1 MKEILKPG
9 INWLVVFI
17 PIAFLINY
25 IPPMKNDIALFVC
38 SCLTMVVLS
47 SLISTATEQLAAHVG
62 SRIGGLL
69 NATFSNLPEII
80 FGTVALYHGLDELV
94 KAAMT
99 GAIIGNLLF
108 VLGHSM
114 LAGGLKN
121 GTQRFS
127 VARVSDFSTG
137 LIIASLA
144 LFIPTVYQEV
154 SKGAIDPMTHDE
166 TMILSLW
173 IAIMLF
179 LSYIGSLIYT
189 LFSKDKQKS
198 EGVDEEPAEEIP
210 PEKLWSKKKAAIILG
225 ISSFFI
231 AVISDF
237 VAGSVTVVEKAFGLT
252 HLFMGVVI
260 IAIIGNVA
268 AQTTAVRMAIK
279 NKMNLCIE
287 VAVNASSQVALLVV
301 PLLVFASYLF
311 GHPINLHFGYHEI
324 VSVAGAVLLTTQI
337 CLDGKSNWLNGLQ
350 MLVLYTIIAVLF
362 FFAPEMGGVK

>member
-1 MKEILKPG
+1 MKELFRPG
-9 INWLVVFI
+9 VNWLVVFVPVSI
-17 PIAFLINY
+17 LINY
-25 IPPMKNDIALFVC
+25 VPSLKNDIALFSC
-38 SCLTMVVLS
+38 SCLAMVVLS
-47 SLISTATEQLAAHVG
+47 SLISTATEQLSAHVG
-62 SRIGGLL
+62 SKIGGLL

-80 FGTVALYHGLDELV
+80 FGTVALYHGLSDLV

-127 VARVSDFSTG
+127 VPRVSDFSTG

-154 SKGAIDPMTHDE
+154 SRGTVDPITHDE
-166 TMILSLW
+166 TMALSLW

-189 LFSKDKQKS
+189 LFAKEDSS
-198 EGVDEEPAEEIP
+198 ADEDENEPAAEESL
-210 PEKLWSKKKAAIILG
+210 EKTWDMKTAGIVLG
-225 ISSFFI
+225 VSSFLI
-231 AVISDF
+231 AVISDY
-237 VAGSVTVVEKAFGLT
+237 VSITVTVVEKAFGLT

-268 AQTTAVRMAIK
+268 AQTTAVRMAMK
-279 NKMNLCIE
+279 NKMDLCIE

-301 PLLVFASYLF
+301 PLLVFASYIF

-324 VSVAGAVLLTTQI
+324 VAVAGAVLLTTQI

-362 FFAPEMGGVK
+362 YFSPEMGGLK

>member
-1 MKEILKPG
+1 MKEFLKPG
-9 INWLVVFI
+9 INWLAVFI
-17 PIAFLINY
+17 PISFLISY
-25 IPPMKNDIALFVC
+25 VPPLKNDIALFAC
-38 SCLTMVVLS
+38 SCLAMVVLS

-108 VLGHSM
+108 VMGHAM

-154 SKGAIDPMTHDE
+154 SKGVTGAMTHDE

-189 LFSKDKQKS
+189 LFSKDNQAPDDK
-198 EGVDEEPAEEIP
+198 EPAEEIP

-268 AQTTAVRMAIK
+268 AQTTAVRMAMK
-279 NKMNLCIE
+279 DKMNLCIE

-301 PLLVFASYLF
+301 PLLVFTSYLF

-324 VSVAGAVLLTTQI
+324 VAVAGAVLLTTQI

>member
-1 MKEILKPG
+1 MKAVLKPG
-9 INWLVVFI
+9 INWLMVFI
-17 PIAFLINY
+17 PASFLINY
-25 IPPMKNDIALFVC
+25 IPSIKNDIILFIC
-38 SCLTMVVLS
+38 SCLAMVVLS

-80 FGTVALYHGLDELV
+80 FGTVALYHGLSELV

-108 VLGHSM
+108 VLGHAM
-114 LAGGLKN
+114 FAGGIKN

-127 VARVSDFSTG
+127 VRRVSDFSTG

-154 SKGAIDPMTHDE
+154 STGSTDPMTRDE
-166 TMILSLW
+166 TMVISLW
-173 IAIMLF
+173 IAIMLL
-179 LSYIGSLIYT
+179 LSYVGGLVYT
-189 LFSKDKQKS
+189 LFSKDN
-198 EGVDEEPAEEIP
+198 ELPDEKMPEDPIP
-210 PEKLWSKKKAAIILG
+210 PEKLWSRKQSILILG
-225 ISSFFI
+225 GASFLI

-237 VAGSVTVVEKAFGLT
+237 VSGTVTVVEKAFGLS
-252 HLFMGVVI
+252 HLFMGVVV

-268 AQTTAVRMAIK
+268 AQTTAVRMAMK
-279 NKMNLCIE
+279 NKMDLCIE

-301 PLLVFASYLF
+301 PLLVFASYIF
-311 GHPINLHFGYHEI
+311 GHPINLHFGLHET
-324 VSVAGAVLLTTQI
+324 VAVGGAVLLTTQI

-362 FFAPEMGGVK
+362 FFAPEMGVAG

>member
-1 MKEILKPG
+1 MKEFLKPG
-9 INWLVVFI
+9 INWLIVFI

-25 IPPMKNDIALFVC
+25 LPPLKNDIALFVC
-38 SCLTMVVLS
+38 SCLAMVVLS

-62 SRIGGLL
+62 AKIGGLL

-108 VLGHSM
+108 VMGHAM

-154 SKGAIDPMTHDE
+154 SKGTIDPMTHDE
-166 TMILSLW
+166 TMVLSLW

-189 LFSKDKQKS
+189 LFSKDNQTPDDK
-198 EGVDEEPAEEIP
+198 EPAEEIP

-225 ISSFFI
+225 ISSFLI

-268 AQTTAVRMAIK
+268 AQTTAVRMAMK
-279 NKMNLCIE
+279 NKMDLCIE

-301 PLLVFASYLF
+301 PLLVFTSYLF

-324 VSVAGAVLLTTQI
+324 VAVAGAVLLTTQI

>member
-1 MKEILKPG
+1 MKTIFKPG

-17 PIAFLINY
+17 PISFFINY
-25 IPPMKNDIALFVC
+25 IPPLKNDIALFVC
-38 SCLTMVVLS
+38 SCLAMVVLS
-47 SLISTATEQLAAHVG
+47 SLISTATEHLATHVG
-62 SRIGGLL
+62 SRMGGLL

-80 FGTVALYHGLDELV
+80 FGTVALYHGLSELV

-108 VLGHSM
+108 VMGHSM

-127 VARVSDFSTG
+127 VSRVSDFSTG

-154 SKGAIDPMTHDE
+154 STGTVDPMTRDE

-179 LSYIGSLIYT
+179 LSYIGSLVYT
-189 LFSKDKQKS
+189 LFSKDKDTPENK
-198 EGVDEEPAEEIP
+198 GAEDEIP
-210 PEKLWSKKKAAIILG
+210 PEKLWSKQKSAIILG
-225 ISSFFI
+225 VSSFFI
-231 AVISDF
+231 AIISDF
-237 VAGSVTVVEKAFGLT
+237 VAGSVTVVEKAFGLS

-268 AQTTAVRMAIK
+268 AQTTAVRMAMK
-279 NKMNLCIE
+279 NNMDLCIE

-301 PLLVFASYLF
+301 PLLVFASYIF

-324 VSVAGAVLLTTQI
+324 VAVAGAVLLTTQI

-350 MLVLYTIIAVLF
+350 MLVLYSIIAVLF
-362 FFAPEMGGVK
+362 FFAPEMAGVN

>member
-1 MKEILKPG
+1 MKTALKPG
-9 INWLVVFI
+9 INWLIIFV
-17 PIAFLINY
+17 PISIIIHYLPAL
-25 IPPMKNDIALFVC
+25 KNDIALFIC
-38 SCLTMVVLS
+38 SCLAMVVLS
-47 SLISTATEQLAAHVG
+47 SLISTATEHLAARIG
-62 SRIGGLL
+62 AKIGGLL

-80 FGTVALYHGLDELV
+80 FGTVALYHGLTELV

-121 GTQRFS
+121 GSQRFS
-127 VARVSDFSTG
+127 VTRVSDFSTG

-144 LFIPTVYQEV
+144 LFIPTVYQEI
-154 SKGAIDPMTHDE
+154 SKTAVDGLSHDE
-166 TMILSLW
+166 TTILSLW

-179 LSYIGSLIYT
+179 LSYIGSLFYT
-189 LFSKDKQKS
+189 LFAKEEQVYEEAEDGPGDEI
-198 EGVDEEPAEEIP
+198 EG
-210 PEKLWSKKKAAIILG
+210 EKIWRKKKAGIVLG
-225 ISSFFI
+225 VASFLI
-231 AVISDF
+231 AVISDY
-237 VAGSVTVVEKAFGLT
+237 VAASVTVVEKAFGLT
-252 HLFMGVVI
+252 HLFMGVVV

-287 VAVNASSQVALLVV
+287 VAVSASSQVALLVV
-301 PLLVFASYLF
+301 PLLVFASHIS
-311 GHPINLHFGYHEI
+311 GHPITLHFGFHEI
-324 VSVAGAVLLTTQI
+324 VAVGGAVLLTTQI

-362 FFAPEMGGVK
+362 YFSPEMAKAK

>member
-1 MKEILKPG
+1 MKTLLKPN
-9 INWLVVFI
+9 INWLAVFI
-17 PIAFLINY
+17 PISILINY
-25 IPPMKNDIALFVC
+25 VPALKNDIALFIC
-38 SCLTMVVLS
+38 SCLAMVVLS
-47 SLISTATEQLAAHVG
+47 SLISTATEQLAVHVG
-62 SRIGGLL
+62 SKIGGLL

-80 FGTVALYHGLDELV
+80 FGTVALYHGLSDLV

-121 GTQRFS
+121 GTQRFP
-127 VARVSDFSTG
+127 VPRVSDFSTG

-154 SKGAIDPMTHDE
+154 SKGTVDPMTHDE
-166 TMILSLW
+166 TMSLSLL
-173 IAIMLF
+173 IAVLLF
-179 LSYIGSLIYT
+179 LSYIGSLVYT
-189 LFSKDKQKS
+189 LFAKEEPS
-198 EGVDEEPAEEIP
+198 EGEDDAESVDEIP
-210 PEKLWSKKKAAIILG
+210 EDKAWSKKTAGIVLG
-225 ISSFFI
+225 ISSFLI
-231 AVISDF
+231 AIISDY
-237 VAGSVTVVEKAFGLT
+237 VSSTVTVVEKAFGLT

-268 AQTTAVRMAIK
+268 AQTTAVRMAMK
-279 NKMNLCIE
+279 NKMDLCIE

-324 VSVAGAVLLTTQI
+324 VAVAGAVLLTTQI

-362 FFAPEMGGVK
+362 YFSPEMSGLK

>member
-1 MKEILKPG
+1 MKTIFKPS
-9 INWLVVFI
+9 INWLVIFI
-17 PIAFLINY
+17 PVSFSINY
-25 IPPMKNDIALFVC
+25 IPSFKNDIALFIC
-38 SCLTMVVLS
+38 SCMAMVVLS
-47 SLISTATEQLAAHVG
+47 SLISTATEHLAAHVG

-80 FGTVALYHGLDELV
+80 FGTVALYHGLSELV

-108 VLGHSM
+108 VMGHAM

-127 VARVSDFSTG
+127 VSRVSDFSTG

-154 SKGAIDPMTHDE
+154 SKVSADGLTHDE

-173 IAIMLF
+173 IAVMLF
-179 LSYIGSLIYT
+179 LSYIGSLLYT
-189 LFSKDKQKS
+189 LFSKDKPDHQQ
-198 EGVDEEPAEEIP
+198 EPGYEIP
-210 PEKLWSKKKAAIILG
+210 LEMLWSKRKAAIILG
-225 ISSFFI
+225 VSSFFI
-231 AVISDF
+231 AIISDF
-237 VAGSVTVVEKAFGLT
+237 VASSVTVVEEAFGLT

-268 AQTTAVRMAIK
+268 AQTTAVRMAMK
-279 NKMNLCIE
+279 NNMDLCIE

-301 PLLVFASYLF
+301 PLLVFASYIF

-324 VSVAGAVLLTTQI
+324 VAVAGAVLLTTQI

-362 FFAPEMGGVK
+362 FFAPEMAAVK

>member
-1 MKEILKPG
+1 MKSILKPG
-9 INWLVVFI
+9 INWLVIFI
-17 PIAFLINY
+17 PISFLINY
-25 IPPMKNDIALFVC
+25 VPSLKNDIALFVC
-38 SCLTMVVLS
+38 SCLAMVVLS
-47 SLISTATEQLAAHVG
+47 SLISTATEQLATRIGAK
-62 SRIGGLL
+62 IGGLL

-80 FGTVALYHGLDELV
+80 FGTVALYHGLTELV

-108 VLGHSM
+108 VLGHAM

-121 GTQRFS
+121 GPQRFS

-154 SKGAIDPMTHDE
+154 SKGAVDGLSHDE
-166 TMILSLW
+166 TMALSLW

-179 LSYIGSLIYT
+179 LAYIGSLLYT
-189 LFSKDKQKS
+189 LFAKEKQTS
-198 EGVDEEPAEEIP
+198 EEGEDELAEEIKG
-210 PEKLWSKKKAAIILG
+210 EKPWSKKKAGIVLG
-225 ISSFFI
+225 VSSFLI
-231 AVISDF
+231 AVISDY
-237 VAGSVTVVEKAFGLT
+237 VAESVTVVEKTFGLT
-252 HLFMGVVI
+252 HLFMGVVV

-268 AQTTAVRMAIK
+268 AQTTAVRMAMK

-287 VAVNASSQVALLVV
+287 VAVSASSQVALLVV
-301 PLLVFASYLF
+301 PLLVFASYIF
-311 GHPINLHFGYHEI
+311 GNTFTLHFGYHEI
-324 VSVAGAVLLTTQI
+324 VAVAGAVLLTTQI

-362 FFAPEMGGVK
+362 YFSPEMAGAK

>member
-1 MKEILKPG
+1 VEKFFKPSF
-9 INWLVVFI
+9 NWLLVFI
-17 PIAFLINY
+17 PVSIVINY
-25 IPPMKNDIALFVC
+25 IPSLKDGIALFVC
-38 SCLTMVVLS
+38 SCLAMVVLS
-47 SLISTATEQLAAHVG
+47 SLISTATEHLAASVG
-62 SRIGGLL
+62 AKLGGLL
-69 NATFSNLPEII
+69 NASFSNLPEII
-80 FGTVALYHGLDELV
+80 FGTVALYHGLSALV

-121 GTQRFS
+121 GTQQFS
-127 VARVSDFSTG
+127 ASRVSDFSTG

-154 SKGAIDPMTHDE
+154 AAEAADKMTVDGTMAI
-166 TMILSLW
+166 SLW
-173 IAIMLF
+173 IAIMLL
-179 LSYIGSLIYT
+179 LSYLGSLLYT
-189 LFSKDKQKS
+189 LFAKDKGGEGKDEDAAS
-198 EGVDEEPAEEIP
+198 EIQMP
-210 PEKLWSKKKAAIILG
+210 WSKKKSAIVLG
-225 ISSFFI
+225 GSSFFI
-231 AVISDF
+231 AIISDY
-237 VAGSVTVVEKAFGLT
+237 VAGSITVVEKAFGLT

-268 AQTTAVRMAIK
+268 AQTTAVRMAMK

-301 PLLVFASYLF
+301 PLLVFASYIF

-324 VSVAGAVLLTTQI
+324 VAVAGAVLLTTQI
-337 CLDGKSNWLNGLQ
+337 CQDGKSNWLNGLQ

-362 FFAPEMGGVK
+362 FFAPEMGALQ

>member
-1 MKEILKPG
+1 MKTMLKPN
-9 INWLVVFI
+9 INWLIIFI
-17 PIAFLINY
+17 PISLLVNY
-25 IPPMKNDIALFVC
+25 VPALKNDIALFIC
-38 SCLTMVVLS
+38 SCLAMVVLS
-47 SLISTATEQLAAHVG
+47 SFISTATEHLAALIG
-62 SRIGGLL
+62 ARIGGLL

-80 FGTVALYHGLDELV
+80 FGTVALYHGLTELV

-127 VARVSDFSTG
+127 VARASDFSTG

-154 SKGAIDPMTHDE
+154 AKGAVDGLSHDE
-166 TMILSLW
+166 TMALSLW

-179 LSYIGSLIYT
+179 LAYIGSLLYT
-189 LFSKDKQKS
+189 LFAKEKQTS
-198 EGVDEEPAEEIP
+198 EEGEDELAEETEG
-210 PEKLWSKKKAAIILG
+210 EKPWSKKKAGIVLG
-225 ISSFFI
+225 VSSFLI
-231 AVISDF
+231 AVISDY
-237 VAGSVTVVEKAFGLT
+237 VAESVTVVEKTFGLT
-252 HLFMGVVI
+252 HLFMGVVV

-268 AQTTAVRMAIK
+268 AQTTAVRMAMK

-287 VAVNASSQVALLVV
+287 VAVSASSQVALLVV
-301 PLLVFASYLF
+301 PLLVFASYIF
-311 GHPINLHFGYHEI
+311 GNTFTLHFGYHEI
-324 VSVAGAVLLTTQI
+324 VAVAGAVLLTTQI

-362 FFAPEMGGVK
+362 YFSPEMAGAK